1 MQSEL
6 LLSQNTVFQA
16 IFDIGLAVTLVILSL
31 LWQNTPMPRWLSIL
45 ITALLGL
52 ALGLVYG
59 WKIDPVQ
66 YTDITPDVL
75 RSDFRTD
82 YVLMVAEAYRAEQD
96 PALAAQRL
104 AVLGSE
110 LPALIAG
117 EADDYA
123 RQSGYPAGDLTL
135 LQELTVALQT
145 WQPIPGTSLP

>member
-1 MQSEL
+1 
-6 LLSQNTVFQA
+6 
-16 IFDIGLAVTLVILSL
+16 
-31 LWQNTPMPRWLSIL
+31 MPRWISIL
-45 ITALLGL
+45 IAALLGL

-75 RSDFRTD
+75 RIDYRTD

-110 LPALIAG
+110 PPALIAG
-117 EADDYA
+117 DAYNFA
-123 RQSGYPAGDLTL
+123 RQSAYPADDLTTI
-135 LQELTVALQT
+135 QELEVALQA